1 MKYLIIRAGI
11 RDTVIGV
18 ASLLTHR
25 ISLEGYT
32 FPSPSFFFFF
42 FFLLLFNQLIA
53 RSLIAMVIS
62 SPSWLT
68 YYPTQEL
75 SDKEIPYMPA
85 QNHAYA

>member
-1 MKYLIIRAGI
+1 
-11 RDTVIGV
+11 
-18 ASLLTHR
+18 
-25 ISLEGYT
+25 
-32 FPSPSFFFFF
+32 
-42 FFLLLFNQLIA
+42 
-53 RSLIAMVIS
+53 MVIS